1 MNMVHGVSCLKNLTG
16 VFRMSDKT
24 FKIAGVSKL
33 NGSYKVRF
41 ANDMTRVKVLA
52 KTGHSEIEL
61 LELPREMSKPEL
73 VTHLKTTELY
83 ARPEFKIA
91 IDTADE
97 KYNGSATVK
106 VAGVKVKAGAKAK
119 TQATAQADAVEA

>member
-1 MNMVHGVSCLKNLTG
+1 
-16 VFRMSDKT
+16 MSDKS

-33 NGSYKVRF
+33 KGSFKVRF

-52 KTGHSEIEL
+52 KTGHTEIEL
-61 LELPREMSKPEL
+61 IELPKAMSKPEL

-83 ARPEFKIA
+83 NRAEFKQA
-91 IDTADE
+91 IDAADE

-106 VAGVKVKAGAKAK
+106 VAGVTVKASTKPVTKASTK
-119 TQATAQADAVEA
+119 ATVTA

>member
-1 MNMVHGVSCLKNLTG
+1 
-16 VFRMSDKT
+16 MSDKS

-33 NGSYKVRF
+33 KGSYKVRF

-61 LELPREMSKPEL
+61 IELPKAMSKPEL
-73 VTHLKTTELY
+73 VTHLKTTALY
-83 ARPEFKIA
+83 NRAEFKQA
-91 IDTADE
+91 IDAADD

-106 VAGVKVKAGAKAK
+106 VAGVKVKAPAKAK
-119 TQATAQADAVEA
+119 STTKTPEAA

>member
-1 MNMVHGVSCLKNLTG
+1 
-16 VFRMSDKT
+16 MSDKS

-33 NGSYKVRF
+33 KGAYKVRF

-52 KTGHSEIEL
+52 KTGHTEIEL
-61 LELPREMSKPEL
+61 IELPKAMTKPEL

-83 ARPEFKIA
+83 ARAEFKQA
-91 IDTADE
+91 IDQADE

-106 VAGVKVKAGAKAK
+106 VAGVTVKAKAKAK
-119 TQATAQADAVEA
+119 TTATAEATEAA

>member
-1 MNMVHGVSCLKNLTG
+1 
-16 VFRMSDKT
+16 MSDKS

-33 NGSYKVRF
+33 AGSYKVRF

-52 KTGHSEIEL
+52 KTGHTEIEL
-61 LELPREMSKPEL
+61 IDLPKAMTKPEL

-83 ARPEFKIA
+83 NRAEFKQA
-91 IDTADE
+91 IDAADE

-106 VAGVKVKAGAKAK
+106 VARVTVKPSKAPAKRSTKASTK
-119 TQATAQADAVEA
+119 ATVTA

>member
-1 MNMVHGVSCLKNLTG
+1 
-16 VFRMSDKT
+16 MSDKF

-33 NGSYKVRF
+33 KGAYKVRF

-61 LELPREMSKPEL
+61 IELPKEMTKPEL
-73 VTHLKTTELY
+73 VTYLKTSELY
-83 ARPEFKIA
+83 QRAEFKMA
-91 IDTADE
+91 IDAADE

-106 VAGVKVKAGAKAK
+106 VAGVKVKAPAKAVAK
-119 TQATAQADAVEA
+119 TAEKATA

>member
-1 MNMVHGVSCLKNLTG
+1 
-16 VFRMSDKT
+16 MSDKS

-33 NGSYKVRF
+33 KGAYKVRF

-61 LELPREMSKPEL
+61 IELPKAMTKPEL
-73 VTHLKTTELY
+73 VTHLKTTALY
-83 ARPEFKIA
+83 QRAEFKQA
-91 IDTADE
+91 IDAADE

-106 VAGVKVKAGAKAK
+106 VAGVKVKAPAKAPATAKAK
-119 TQATAQADAVEA
+119 ATA

>member
-1 MNMVHGVSCLKNLTG
+1 
-16 VFRMSDKT
+16 MSDKS

-33 NGSYKVRF
+33 KGSYKVRF

-61 LELPREMSKPEL
+61 IELPNAMSKPEL
-73 VTHLKTTELY
+73 VTFMKTTALY
-83 ARPEFKIA
+83 NRPEFKEA

-97 KYNGSATVK
+97 KYNGSTTVK
-106 VAGVKVKAGAKAK
+106 VAGVTVKAPAKSAKAPAK
-119 TQATAQADAVEA
+119 TAETV

>member
-1 MNMVHGVSCLKNLTG
+1 
-16 VFRMSDKT
+16 MSDKS

-33 NGSYKVRF
+33 KGSYKVRF

-61 LELPREMSKPEL
+61 IELPKAMSKPEL
-73 VTHLKTTELY
+73 VTHLKTTALY
-83 ARPEFKIA
+83 NRAEFKQA
-91 IDTADE
+91 IDAADE

-106 VAGVKVKAGAKAK
+106 VAGVKVKAPAK
-119 TQATAQADAVEA
+119 TATKASTKATTTA

>member
-1 MNMVHGVSCLKNLTG
+1 
-16 VFRMSDKT
+16 MSDKS

-33 NGSYKVRF
+33 KGSYKVRF

-61 LELPREMSKPEL
+61 VDLPKEMTKPEL
-73 VTHLKTTELY
+73 VTHLKSTELY
-83 ARPEFKIA
+83 KRAEFKQA
-91 IDTADE
+91 IDAADE

-106 VAGVKVKAGAKAK
+106 VAGVTVKSSTKPVTKAPTK
-119 TQATAQADAVEA
+119 ATVTA

>member
-1 MNMVHGVSCLKNLTG
+1 
-16 VFRMSDKT
+16 MSDKS

-33 NGSYKVRF
+33 KCSYKVRF

-52 KTGHSEIEL
+52 KTGHTEIEL
-61 LELPREMSKPEL
+61 IELPKAMSKPEL

-83 ARPEFKIA
+83 NRAEFKQA
-91 IDTADE
+91 IDAADE

-106 VAGVKVKAGAKAK
+106 VAGVKVKAPVKAPVK
-119 TQATAQADAVEA
+119 ASTKATVTA